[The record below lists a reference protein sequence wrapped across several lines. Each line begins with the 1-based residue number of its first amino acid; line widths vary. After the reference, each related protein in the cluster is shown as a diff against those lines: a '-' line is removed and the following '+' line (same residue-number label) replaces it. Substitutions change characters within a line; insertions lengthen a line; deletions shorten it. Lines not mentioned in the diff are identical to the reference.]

1 MADDSLELV
10 RLRNNFYRDNYRR
23 VMKLLLIMSVI
34 IILLLMV
41 VGYLLKHQPM
51 PKYFATTQSGRIIQV
66 VPLSDP
72 MVSSESLLNWATQI
86 ATAAYSYSFV
96 DYREKIQ
103 MLEPSFTSDGWQ
115 EFLRRLKE
123 SGNIDA
129 IEQRKMIVNAVVTS
143 TPIIVHQGMLDGRYA
158 WKVQVPIVATFVV
171 GGKQVPRG
179 YLVTMTIIRV
189 PTLQNVNGVAVA
201 QFIAE

>member
-1 MADDSLELV
+1 MAEDSIELV

-23 VMKLLLIMSVI
+23 VMKLLFIFSI
-34 IILLLMV
+34 IIVILLLV
-41 VGYLLKHQPM
+41 IGYLIKNKPT
-51 PKYFATTQSGRIIQV
+51 PKYFAATQSGRIIQV
-66 VPLSDP
+66 IPLSDP
-72 MVSSESLLNWATQI
+72 MVSSEALLNWASQI

-103 MLEPSFTSDGWQ
+103 ALEPNFTSNGWQ

-129 IEQRKMIVNAVVTS
+129 IEQRRMIVSAVIAS
-143 TPIIVHQGMLDGRYA
+143 TPIIIHQGMLDGRYA
-158 WKVQVPIVATFVV
+158 WKVQVPISATFVV